1 MKMHYDEQVDAL
13 YLSLDESDV
22 VESEEVKPGII
33 LDFNAAGEVVGIE
46 VLDVK
51 RRVPSADLKEL
62 KFEVASAR
70 PRLIR
75 TGAREHRNEGKAE
88 AYPRQREC
96 LSRSWVRQGRGGES
110 EDAVA
115 AHDAD
120 RRLLPSKRHDAG
132 RCCQGARHHPASA

>member
-1 MKMHYDEQVDAL
+1 MDRACARAHSGAQRSRTSGGLQCDRSSTARSHRLFRPSAERQIMKMHYDEQVDAL

-62 KFEVASAR
+62 KFEVASASG
-70 PRLIR
+70 
-75 TGAREHRNEGKAE
+75 T
-88 AYPRQREC
+88 
-96 LSRSWVRQGRGGES
+96 
-110 EDAVA
+110 
-115 AHDAD
+115 
-120 RRLLPSKRHDAG
+120 
-132 RCCQGARHHPASA
+132 